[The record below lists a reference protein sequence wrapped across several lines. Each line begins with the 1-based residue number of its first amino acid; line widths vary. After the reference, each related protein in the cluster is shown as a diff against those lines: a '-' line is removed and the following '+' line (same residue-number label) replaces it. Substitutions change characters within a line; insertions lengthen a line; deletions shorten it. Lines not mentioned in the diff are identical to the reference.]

1 MKYKNYNFG
10 IISTT
15 KITKFS
21 FYSLVNEL
29 TKYNNN
35 FNYLEMLSTY
45 YKAIMNIKMSDIIH
59 DNLYLFETLTIKILD
74 HQQLYHITD
83 YAKYNQN
90 KKEIS

>member
-1 MKYKNYNFG
+1 
-10 IISTT
+10 
-15 KITKFS
+15 
-21 FYSLVNEL
+21 
-29 TKYNNN
+29 
-35 FNYLEMLSTY
+35 MLSTY